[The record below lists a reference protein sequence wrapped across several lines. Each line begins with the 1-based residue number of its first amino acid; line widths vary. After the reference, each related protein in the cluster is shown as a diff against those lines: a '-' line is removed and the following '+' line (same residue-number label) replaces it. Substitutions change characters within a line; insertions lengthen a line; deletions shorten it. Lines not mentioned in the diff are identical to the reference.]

1 MTAITGTVALE
12 ENSLSSEYPLTV
24 AVAVTAVGNIVHFL
38 AVSLYHGDIC
48 IVPSAITDVAA
59 HKPLAVWAPF
69 KPDVAIRVRI
79 VVLAIEHGA
88 HFLRLQVD
96 DAEGST
102 ILIESHLLA
111 VRTVGRILRSNIG
124 LGELLLFYLGA
135 VSKVL
140 LLLVLDL
147 SLENLPYAIA
157 LRSIDQTSAIRS
169 KAQVAFLLRSIGDSL
184 GGLVFCRGNI
194 YITVHH
200 ESHLLGIWRKGNLGS
215 TPRLHLADEAWF
227 IVVCSDG
234 DADLLRLC
242 TFLYGIDFAI
252 ETIAEQT
259 VIRRSEETDRILL
272 LLGNLGILTACDV
285 AAVDI
290 EGTILLAEIVEALVV
305 GSPYRVAVLALEG
318 SKLLVLSIVE
328 HPDISGDRRSMVLA
342 PCILITLLVVIEHL
356 TVLVDADVLHRK
368 NGIQLR
374 TTALCAYL
382 VNL

>member
-12 ENSLSSEYPLTV
+12 ENSLSAEYPLAV
-24 AVAVTAVGNIVHFL
+24 AVAVTAVGNIVNFL
-38 AVSLYHGDIC
+38 SISLYYGDIC

-59 HKPLAVWAPF
+59 HEPLAVWAPF

-124 LGELLLFYLGA
+124 LGELLLFYLRA

-215 TPRLHLADEAWF
+215 TPRLHLADEVWF

-252 ETIAEQT
+252 ETIAE
-259 VIRRSEETDRILL
+259 
-272 LLGNLGILTACDV
+272 
-285 AAVDI
+285 
-290 EGTILLAEIVEALVV
+290 
-305 GSPYRVAVLALEG
+305 
-318 SKLLVLSIVE
+318 
-328 HPDISGDRRSMVLA
+328 
-342 PCILITLLVVIEHL
+342 
-356 TVLVDADVLHRK
+356 
-368 NGIQLR
+368 
-374 TTALCAYL
+374 
-382 VNL
+382 